1 MDFPFT
7 EQKEND
13 YYIRIF
19 SEDVPEDEL
28 VWHRDRENRI
38 IEPIGKTDWLFQHD
52 NEVPI
57 KIDEK
62 IFIPKETYHRIIKG
76 TGELKIK
83 LFKIKKGE

>member
-28 VWHRDRENRI
+28 VWHRDREDRI

-52 NEVPI
+52 NEIPI